1 MSYLHKCCCQSSQG
15 DHASR
20 TLTSVIWSASMQLNV
35 IIVYKLAN
43 LANCNQPVSL
53 AIESV
58 TQTATMIALN
68 VLNFILYNRQLQ
80 LMTPAFLPSPAK
92 TFIVALSRLASTAA
106 KVMLSLE
113 FARTFYRSW
122 RLAAWCHFRTSKV
135 HACWSPVV
143 GWIGRD
149 GMIPRS

>member
-1 MSYLHKCCCQSSQG
+1 MQQVFQHILSNSSNSCFVLLNCKYHYIVYITEIAVYKSCVIPSQVLLPIKSRRS
-15 DHASR
+15 SR

-68 VLNFILYNRQLQ
+68 VLNFILCNRQLH
-80 LMTPAFLPSPAK
+80 AVNDPS
-92 TFIVALSRLASTAA
+92 AST
-106 KVMLSLE
+106 KSSKS
-113 FARTFYRSW
+113 FYCRTVTAS
-122 RLAAWCHFRTSKV
+122 
-135 HACWSPVV
+135 
-143 GWIGRD
+143 
-149 GMIPRS
+149 